1 MRIRKMVHSFARK
14 PRTVRVFTIIL
25 SLMVGFI
32 FTPAVGAFAQ
42 ETDGNN
48 LSTVLKQ
55 DLTKR
60 DGLTEV
66 LNEKSRGFWEYIDLL
81 RSSASG
87 ERPEEAGKIQTFSL
101 YPQSFSAAKPEAYQ
115 TAPARS
121 FLFAVPDRGKEN
133 AFLGLANVGSN
144 GDEKMEPKSVQQSA
158 MSTELLL
165 GYQWGNFGSILFGRA
180 IQYERLGD
188 DIGRVNDMGW
198 RIKFMK
204 TF

>member
-1 MRIRKMVHSFARK
+1 MVHPFARK
-14 PRTVRVFTIIL
+14 SWTVSPLSIIL

-42 ETDGNN
+42 EAEGNN
-48 LSTVLKQ
+48 LPTVLKQ
-55 DLTKR
+55 DLTKI
-60 DGLTEV
+60 DGPTQV
-66 LNEKSRGFWEYIDLL
+66 LNGKSQGFWEYLDFL
-81 RSSASG
+81 RSSTSG
-87 ERPEEAGKIQTFSL
+87 ERPEEASKIQTFSL

-115 TAPARS
+115 TSPARS

-133 AFLGLANVGSN
+133 AFLGLANVGSD
-144 GDEKMEPKSVQQSA
+144 GEEKMLLQNVQQRDLSA
-158 MSTELLL
+158 ELLL
-165 GYQWGNFGSILFGRA
+165 GYQWRNFGSILFGRA
-180 IQYERLGD
+180 IQYERFGD